1 MSQEDRKL
9 MQLMDEY
16 ILNASPE
23 ELTKLQ
29 QADINTQLDGIW
41 FYDICDIL
49 DQKQKKRDITTNKL
63 FFKIIIVFLNLNVG
77 TSGSIICQLN
87 LKNQVYEKAHQKL

>member
-9 MQLMDEY
+9 MQLMDEH

-29 QADINTQLDGIW
+29 QADINTQLDGVW
-41 FYDICDIL
+41 FYDTCNHL
-49 DQKQKKRDITTNKL
+49 KQIQQNRDITTKP
-63 FFKIIIVFLNLNVG
+63 FSK
-77 TSGSIICQLN
+77 
-87 LKNQVYEKAHQKL
+87 

>member
-9 MQLMDEY
+9 MQLMDEH

-29 QADINTQLDGIW
+29 QADIDTQLDGVW
-41 FYDICDIL
+41 FYDICDISV
-49 DQKQKKRDITTNKL
+49 QKQKKRDITTNKL
-63 FFKIIIVFLNLNVG
+63 F
-77 TSGSIICQLN
+77 
-87 LKNQVYEKAHQKL
+87 LK

>member
-16 ILNASPE
+16 ILNAGPE

-29 QADINTQLDGIW
+29 QADINTQLDGVW
-41 FYDICDIL
+41 FYDICNISA
-49 DQKQKKRDITTNKL
+49 QKQRKQDITTNKL
-63 FFKIIIVFLNLNVG
+63 F
-77 TSGSIICQLN
+77 
-87 LKNQVYEKAHQKL
+87 LK

>member
-9 MQLMDEY
+9 MQLMDEH

-29 QADINTQLDGIW
+29 QADINTQLDGVW
-41 FYDICDIL
+41 FYNICDIL
-49 DQKQKKRDITTNKL
+49 KQKQKKRDITTNKL
-63 FFKIIIVFLNLNVG
+63 FSK
-77 TSGSIICQLN
+77 
-87 LKNQVYEKAHQKL
+87 

>member
-9 MQLMDEY
+9 MQLMDEH

-29 QADINTQLDGIW
+29 QADINTELDGVW
-41 FYDICDIL
+41 FYDICDISV
-49 DQKQKKRDITTNKL
+49 QKQKKRDITTNKL
-63 FFKIIIVFLNLNVG
+63 F
-77 TSGSIICQLN
+77 
-87 LKNQVYEKAHQKL
+87 LK

>member
-9 MQLMDEY
+9 MQLMDEH

-29 QADINTQLDGIW
+29 QADIDTQLDGVW
-41 FYDICDIL
+41 FYDICDISV
-49 DQKQKKRDITTNKL
+49 QKQKKRDITTNKL
-63 FFKIIIVFLNLNVG
+63 FSK
-77 TSGSIICQLN
+77 
-87 LKNQVYEKAHQKL
+87 

>member
-9 MQLMDEY
+9 MQLMDEH

-29 QADINTQLDGIW
+29 QVDINTQLEGVW
-41 FYDICDIL
+41 FYDICNISE
-49 DQKQKKRDITTNKL
+49 QKQKKRDITTNKL
-63 FFKIIIVFLNLNVG
+63 FSK
-77 TSGSIICQLN
+77 Q
-87 LKNQVYEKAHQKL
+87 

>member
-9 MQLMDEY
+9 MQIMDEY
-16 ILNASPE
+16 ILNARPE

-29 QADINTQLDGIW
+29 QADINTQLDGVW
-41 FYDICDIL
+41 FYDICDIS

-63 FFKIIIVFLNLNVG
+63 F
-77 TSGSIICQLN
+77 
-87 LKNQVYEKAHQKL
+87 LK